1 MEKDKCPCGSGAAIN
16 FFMQGGGFPGVTGY
30 DGPATIVTS
39 KRLPTGEPVV
49 LAKCGAC
56 ERVPMFR
63 GGAFT
68 WVGLGELNAEERE
81 LFDVPVR
88 VLS

>member
-1 MEKDKCPCGSGAAIN
+1 
-16 FFMQGGGFPGVTGY
+16 
-30 DGPATIVTS
+30 
-39 KRLPTGEPVV
+39 LPTGEPVV

-56 ERVPMFR
+56 EKVPMFR
-63 GGAFT
+63 SGAFT
-68 WVGLGELNAEERE
+68 WVGLDELNTEERE